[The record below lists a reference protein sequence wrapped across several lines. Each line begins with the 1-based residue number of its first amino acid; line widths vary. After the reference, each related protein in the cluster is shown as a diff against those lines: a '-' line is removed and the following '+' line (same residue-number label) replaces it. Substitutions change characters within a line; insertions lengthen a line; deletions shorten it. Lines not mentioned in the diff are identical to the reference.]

1 MDADLSLVDVHY
13 SLVEA
18 RVARSM
24 LDAHGIYAHAP
35 SEFVAVSPHLMIAHG
50 GLPLW
55 VPASQAE
62 DARLLLKAADDTD
75 IGPPPPRRRV
85 LEALSGAIVFMWS
98 GIPPGPSQAGGHSQ
112 LPLLGPLA
120 CTLLAMVALTSED
133 LRILI
138 FAALIWLGMI

>member
-1 MDADLSLVDVHY
+1 MDVHY
-13 SLVEA
+13 SLAEA

-35 SEFVAVSPHLMIAHG
+35 SEFVAVNPHLMIAHG

-55 VPASQAE
+55 VPSSQAA
-62 DARLLLKAADDTD
+62 DARLLLKAGADTD
-75 IGPPPPRRRV
+75 IGAPPPRRRV
-85 LEALSGAIVFMWS
+85 LEALSGAIVWIWS
-98 GIPPGPSQAGGHSQ
+98 GIPPGPSPAAGHSQ

-120 CTLLAMVALTSED
+120 CVLLVLAVLMSED

-138 FAALIWLGMI
+138 FTVLIWFGLI